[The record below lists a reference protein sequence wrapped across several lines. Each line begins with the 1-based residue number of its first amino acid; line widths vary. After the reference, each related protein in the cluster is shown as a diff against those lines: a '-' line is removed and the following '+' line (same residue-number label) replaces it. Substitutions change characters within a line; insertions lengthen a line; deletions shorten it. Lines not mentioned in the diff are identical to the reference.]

1 MAKLNKQ
8 EIEGILESK
17 KLICLDI
24 SAYQNLD
31 SLLSLKCVNGHKID
45 ATMRTIRNSHFKC
58 PECDGQSSVSN
69 KANNVIV
76 PSKFGYRVVA
86 LDNATENVGVSIF
99 DDDKLV
105 FYHLYKYEG
114 STLTRMVKNRQFL
127 EDVIIKEWQP
137 DLIVV
142 EDIQYQNNIL
152 TFKTLA
158 MLLGSS
164 LVSCASK
171 QIKTETVMSKV
182 WRAHFMLNGKGRIEE
197 KKQAIDKVKL
207 MYGIAVND
215 DVAEAILLG
224 KYAVDK
230 LRIKEVRKLF

>member
-1 MAKLNKQ
+1 MAKLSKQ

-17 KLICLDI
+17 KLVCLNI
-24 SAYQNLD
+24 EAYQNLD
-31 SLLSLKCVNGHKID
+31 SLLALQCINGHKID

-58 PECDGQSSVSN
+58 PECEGRLSTSIELSN
-69 KANNVIV
+69 INIPVKAGFRIV
-76 PSKFGYRVVA
+76 A
-86 LDNATENVGVSIF
+86 IDNATENVGVSVF
-99 DDDKLV
+99 DNEKLV

-114 STLTRMVKNRQFL
+114 STISRMVKNRQFL
-127 EDVIIKEWQP
+127 EQVIIEQWQP

-207 MYGIAVND
+207 MYGIDVND

-224 KYAVDK
+224 KYAVDN
-230 LRIKEVRKLF
+230 LRIKATKQLF